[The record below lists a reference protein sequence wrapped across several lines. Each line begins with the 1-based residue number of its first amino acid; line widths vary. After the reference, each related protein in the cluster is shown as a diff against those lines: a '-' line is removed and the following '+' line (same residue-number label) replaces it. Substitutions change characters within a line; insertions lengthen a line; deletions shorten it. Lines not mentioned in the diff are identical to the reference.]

1 VANRAE
7 FTETLFLKC
16 GTEMGRDS
24 KKYCSAVMHGCTFA
38 GTEMRWDSKKYY
50 FQQME
55 RTNRAMLLQIQCSL
69 FSGSY
74 KNVTFSNQNFKCA
87 EPFE

>member
-38 GTEMRWDSKKYY
+38 GTEMRWDSKYY
-50 FQQME
+50 FQHEAYQSSD
-55 RTNRAMLLQIQCSL
+55 AFADS
-69 FSGSY
+69 
-74 KNVTFSNQNFKCA
+74 V
-87 EPFE
+87 